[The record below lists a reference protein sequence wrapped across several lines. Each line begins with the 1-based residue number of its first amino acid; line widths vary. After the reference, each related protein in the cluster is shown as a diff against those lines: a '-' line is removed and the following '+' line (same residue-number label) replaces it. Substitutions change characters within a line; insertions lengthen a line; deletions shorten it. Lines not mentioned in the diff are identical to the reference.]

1 MALRWQ
7 RQRQDWK
14 RLRDQARA
22 RLWRE
27 TRREASE
34 RQLLETNM
42 KKVADRRERNTPNNP
57 YGVIGAPIAGRR
69 AKRWPAGVEAPD
81 AAAANLVAPSSHQ
94 H

>member
-1 MALRWQ
+1 
-7 RQRQDWK
+7 
-14 RLRDQARA
+14 
-22 RLWRE
+22 
-27 TRREASE
+27 
-34 RQLLETNM
+34 M
-42 KKVADRRERNTPNNP
+42 KKVADRREHNTPNNP